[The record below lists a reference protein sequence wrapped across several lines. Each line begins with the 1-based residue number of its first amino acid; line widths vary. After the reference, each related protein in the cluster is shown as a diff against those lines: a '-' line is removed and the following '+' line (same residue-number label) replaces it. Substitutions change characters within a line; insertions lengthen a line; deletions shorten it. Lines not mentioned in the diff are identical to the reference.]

1 MISGARC
8 CTVAAIRMNKNGS
21 LGMNEVQ
28 RGSSS
33 ALFGSR
39 RHTSV
44 SRGLG
49 EFHGR
54 RPVLITAK
62 GEAMLALPVEG
73 LDRLRLAEFRAL
85 CGPIGPQLI
94 LTERRALALGLDA
107 STPMAL
113 QLPAGAD
120 ADTILALVT
129 DATNDRKPAARPA
142 SPAATAAIQLV
153 KISQSLPAVLAANLV
168 GHSIAFEESIVRIEA
183 DAVADFADHA
193 TRSLIVAS
201 EASVPLNSGTP
212 TRFVV
217 FHDAIGGSQVAI
229 IVGKPDFAN
238 PVPARLHSA
247 CLTGDVFGSRR
258 CDCGDQLQLAV
269 ARIEDLGGGVILY
282 LAQEGRGL
290 GLANKMRT
298 YQLQDEGL
306 DTFDANTTLG
316 FDDDERDYGIAAHM
330 LRMLNCTR
338 IVLLTNNPA
347 KLDGLTKAGIEIAGR
362 IPLDAPVNADNRRYM
377 TVKAARAEHRLDHLT
392 ASLADQS

>member
-1 MISGARC
+1 MD
-8 CTVAAIRMNKNGS
+8 
-21 LGMNEVQ
+21 EVKA
-28 RGSSS
+28 GGNS

-49 EFHGR
+49 EFHAR
-54 RPVLITAK
+54 RPVLIAAK
-62 GEAMLALPVEG
+62 AEALLALPVEG

-85 CGPIGPQLI
+85 CGPVEPQLI
-94 LTERRALALGLDA
+94 ITERRALALGLDA
-107 STPMAL
+107 SAPMAL
-113 QLPAGAD
+113 PLPTGAD
-120 ADTILALVT
+120 ANTILALVT
-129 DATNDRKPAARPA
+129 AATNDRKPAARPA

-153 KISQSLPAVLAANLV
+153 KLSQSLPAVLAASLI
-168 GHSIAFEESIVRIEA
+168 GHAIACDESIVRVEA

-229 IVGKPDFAN
+229 LVGKPDFTN
-238 PVPARLHSA
+238 PVPVRLHSA

-258 CDCGDQLQLAV
+258 CDCGDQLRLAL
-269 ARIEDLGGGVILY
+269 ARIEELGGGVILY

-316 FDDDERDYGIAAHM
+316 FDDDERDYGIAAQM

-362 IPLDAPVNADNRRYM
+362 MPLDAPVNADNRRYM
-377 TVKAARAEHRLDHLT
+377 TVKAARAEHRLDHLM
-392 ASLADQS
+392 ASLTDQS